1 MYTEFFRLNR
11 KPFKAN
17 PKGPEVFVGP
27 QTARI
32 VSSMKGALAGHDA
45 IVAVCGTAGIGK
57 STLVNRAL
65 DAFVTSMEVVRMPR
79 AQLRHDEV
87 LDFLLAR
94 MAIEN
99 PPASTIRRVLVC
111 REALA
116 RKAQTGRGVCI
127 VVEDAD
133 RIGEDA
139 LIEIEALTSADG
151 TDDHGARVVLLGSG
165 RLRELLQDPA
175 LTRLAQRTRLRFD
188 VLPLGAGEMLAYL
201 KHGFRL
207 AGGDYDRLFADN
219 VAQVLHEFSGGVPRL
234 VNNFV
239 EAILGAAAER
249 KLARIDATF
258 VAELARK
265 HFGRQCSVPAG
276 PAVRP
281 AAAPKPEVQAAK
293 PRAPAAGAKS
303 TAPTST
309 APRHP
314 PAPVVHEQSPRIA
327 SAENAATGVAAV
339 APAAGKGP
347 AIHDTLPDLAQ
358 LAPDLARPPVSGTD
372 SAEIPTLFNSVRIET
387 PVRRTAAPES
397 IMPAAAPQPAA
408 EARPADE
415 IPAWDKD
422 PTLAELR
429 PDLEALERA
438 MAESMQ
444 EPRPK
449 APASGDDVPEV
460 ELRDPTLAGIPA
472 ITLDIA
478 IQQKIAEA
486 TEALKKHDATI
497 AEEVA
502 PDAPQKVEVAPRK
515 ADHPAL
521 KAENAARKFENPAP
535 KAETPAPKAET
546 PAPKAETPARK
557 AETPARKAETPVR
570 KSENPPRKTE
580 NPGRT
585 AGDAARPAKAT
596 GGASQPAPA
605 KESPADDLRR
615 VAAGIAKAKS
625 LEDVDDKMAET
636 LFGEEFSAIAA
647 AVAANAPVADLD
659 KPPILPVEL
668 QLEVVAE
675 DLEEQTKSVES
686 AMEREFL
693 EVYGADA
700 VEVSLEGDAPR
711 AGLDLSAS
719 QRLATVRALNAER
732 KLSESARTRTAG
744 ANGGARSTR
753 SIPSLSIEEQI
764 STSMTQT
771 LKALNSRSAND
782 DDDDDDGDRKG
793 GFFSRF
799 RKH

>member
-65 DAFVTSMEVVRMPR
+65 DAFVNSMEVVRMPR

-207 AGGDYDRLFADN
+207 AGGDYDRLFVDN

-258 VAELARK
+258 VAELAHK

-281 AAAPKPEVQAAK
+281 AAAPKPEVPSAK

-327 SAENAATGVAAV
+327 SAATAATGVAVV

-397 IMPAAAPQPAA
+397 IVPAAAPQPAA

-502 PDAPQKVEVAPRK
+502 ADAPQKVEVAPRK

-521 KAENAARKFENPAP
+521 KAENATRKVENPAP
-535 KAETPAPKAET
+535 KAETPVAESGD
-546 PAPKAETPARK
+546 P
-557 AETPARKAETPVR
+557 ETPVR
-570 KSENPPRKTE
+570 KSENPPRRTE

-668 QLEVVAE
+668 QLEVVVE
-675 DLEEQTKSVES
+675 DLKEQTESVES

-700 VEVSLEGDAPR
+700 VKSRWKATRRAPDSTCPR
-711 AGLDLSAS
+711 PSAS
-719 QRLATVRALNAER
+719 RPCV
-732 KLSESARTRTAG
+732 
-744 ANGGARSTR
+744 
-753 SIPSLSIEEQI
+753 
-764 STSMTQT
+764 
-771 LKALNSRSAND
+771 
-782 DDDDDDGDRKG
+782 
-793 GFFSRF
+793 
-799 RKH
+799 H

>member
-32 VSSMKGALAGHDA
+32 VASMKGALAGHDA

-57 STLVNRAL
+57 STLVSRAL
-65 DAFVTSMEVVRMPR
+65 DAFVNSMEVVRMPR

-99 PPASTIRRVLVC
+99 PPASTIRRVLAC

-116 RKAQTGRGVCI
+116 RKAQSGRGVCI

-188 VLPLGAGEMLAYL
+188 VLPLAAGEMLAYL

-219 VAQVLHEFSGGVPRL
+219 VAQMLHEFSGGVPRL

-276 PAVRP
+276 PAVPP

-293 PRAPAAGAKS
+293 PRPPASGAIS
-303 TAPTST
+303 PAPTST
-309 APRHP
+309 APKHA
-314 PAPVVHEQSPRIA
+314 PAPAVHEQAPQVA
-327 SAENAATGVAAV
+327 SAATAATGIAAV
-339 APAAGKGP
+339 RPAAGKAP

-358 LAPDLARPPVSGTD
+358 LAPDLARPPVSGSD

-387 PVRRTAAPES
+387 PVRRTTAPES
-397 IMPAAAPQPAA
+397 IVPAAAPQPAS
-408 EARPADE
+408 EAKPADE

-438 MAESMQ
+438 MAESAQ

-497 AEEVA
+497 AEEVVA
-502 PDAPQKVEVAPRK
+502 DAPQKVEVAPRK

-521 KAENAARKFENPAP
+521 KTENAAP
-535 KAETPAPKAET
+535 KAETPARKVETPVRKAET
-546 PAPKAETPARK
+546 PVRKAETPVRK

-585 AGDAARPAKAT
+585 AGDAARPAKAA
-596 GGASQPAPA
+596 GGVSAPAPA

-615 VAAGIAKAKS
+615 VAAGIANAKS

-668 QLEVVAE
+668 QLEVVVE
-675 DLEEQTKSVES
+675 DLKHQTESVES

-693 EVYGADA
+693 EVYGANA
-700 VEVSLEGDAPR
+700 VEVSLESDAPR

-732 KLSESARTRTAG
+732 KLSETARTRTAG
-744 ANGGARSTR
+744 ANGGARSSR
-753 SIPSLSIEEQI
+753 SIPSQSIEEQI